1 VISYH
6 YNFTMFDYHYNYNC
20 TYIQLHIFNNKGVKM
35 VHLGVYCNV
44 DIVDG
49 GMIGE

>member
-1 VISYH
+1 MISYH
-6 YNFTMFDYHYNYNC
+6 YNC
-20 TYIQLHIFNNKGVKM
+20 KIFNNKGVKM